1 MKKKMHLSRRTFL
14 RGVGAV
20 TVALPALE
28 LTHGEGRAQ
37 TNDAPLLFLVHEHG
51 GTVSARNR
59 GGSNNDGTGGHHGM
73 DWWRPTAPDP
83 VLRAENLG
91 RLHRGLLDPFVAKM
105 SILAGI
111 DNMAAVA
118 QGPYGGGGH
127 NWVNVTH
134 LTCCDANT
142 SGEKPQATGPSFDR
156 LIADHTSAVVPFPS
170 IDVRVH
176 GHNYGTPFKQPDGSS
191 VSSEKDPRE
200 AFARIF
206 AGVSPDGG
214 PDPELLALQARQQSV
229 LDGVQESFAM
239 LRRRAGQADR
249 HVLDAHAEHI
259 RSIERRL
266 DAMGAPSAL
275 CTVPDM
281 DAHTD
286 AQTTAPLHVDLLVHA
301 ARCGLSRVF
310 NLQIGDLLT
319 PWAGSYYPTERG
331 HSLGH
336 AAREVGPTGPNAH
349 RRAEWE
355 AEIESNRR
363 WRIEVLAQLLQQ
375 LEETTVG
382 DGTLLD
388 KSLVVYSSEFS
399 NAATHSARDLPILVA
414 GSAGG
419 RFEQGQFRD
428 YNTESGTAYSTSAST
443 HNLWTSVLNG
453 FGVPVDHFGN
463 DDAYVR
469 GPLDGFAPS
478 V

>member
-1 MKKKMHLSRRTFL
+1 MTQKKLFSRRTFL

-28 LTHGEGRAQ
+28 LTHGAGRAQ
-37 TNDAPLLFLVHEHG
+37 TTDAPLLFLVHEHG

-59 GGSNNDGTGGHHGM
+59 GGSNNDGNGGHHGM
-73 DWWRPTAPDP
+73 DWWRPTATDR
-83 VLRAENLG
+83 VLHAENLS

-134 LTCCDANT
+134 LTCCDVNT
-142 SGEKPQATGPSFDR
+142 SGEDLRATAPSFDR
-156 LIADHTSAVVPFPS
+156 LIADATSADVPFPS
-170 IDVRVH
+170 VDLRIH
-176 GHNYGTPFKQPDGSS
+176 GHNYGTPFKQADGSS
-191 VSSEKDPRE
+191 VSSSADPRD

-214 PDPELLALQARQQSV
+214 PDPELVALQARRKSV

-249 HVLDAHAEHI
+249 DTLDAHAEHI
-259 RSIERRL
+259 RSMERRL
-266 DAMGAPSAL
+266 DALGTPSAA
-275 CTVPDM
+275 CTLPDL
-281 DAHTD
+281 DAHPD
-286 AQTTAPLHVDLLVHA
+286 AETTGPLHVDLMVHA

-319 PWAGSYYPTERG
+319 PWLGTFYATERG

-336 AAREVGPTGPNAH
+336 AGREVGPAGPNAS
-349 RRAEWE
+349 RRADWE
-355 AEIESNRR
+355 AEMETNRR
-363 WRIEVLAQLLQQ
+363 WRIGVLAQLLEK
-375 LEETTVG
+375 LEATPVG

-388 KSLVVYSSEFS
+388 NSLVVYSSEFS

-419 RFEQGQFRD
+419 RFEQGQFID
-428 YNTESGTAYSTSAST
+428 YNTESGTAYATRAST
-443 HNLWTSVLNG
+443 HNLWTSVLNA

-463 DDAYVR
+463 GDAYVE
-469 GPLDGFAPS
+469 GPLEGFVPS